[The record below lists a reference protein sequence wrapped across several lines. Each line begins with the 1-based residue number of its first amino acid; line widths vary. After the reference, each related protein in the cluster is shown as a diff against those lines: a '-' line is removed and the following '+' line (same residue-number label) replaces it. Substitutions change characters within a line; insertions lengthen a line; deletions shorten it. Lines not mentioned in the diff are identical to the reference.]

1 MLFSTNWIGLQPF
14 WALFWDQILRILI
27 LHMWIHIFVHIYYK
41 KYVVHA
47 CAFDMFMDEFAC
59 VYIFSLSDPIWEPV
73 VLVVE
78 TYSFFRVRKKLLKR
92 QGGTAIFYSKGFG
105 SFFFFFSIIVC
116 SLTCFCLSVQL
127 VCFVVCCYCCC
138 CWLLFEGLELEPR
151 ALHVLNRS
159 SEPYPQSLS
168 SRTILLSSS
177 MLTPSECI
185 HVVIFL

>member
-105 SFFFFFSIIVC
+105 SFFFFLNNCMFSNLFLFVC
-116 SLTCFCLSVQL
+116 SVGLFCGLLLLLLLLIVVWRTRIRTQGLACSKQILWAISAVSV
-127 VCFVVCCYCCC
+127 F
-138 CWLLFEGLELEPR
+138 
-151 ALHVLNRS
+151 
-159 SEPYPQSLS
+159 
-168 SRTILLSSS
+168 
-177 MLTPSECI
+177 
-185 HVVIFL
+185 